1 MKGIVLEKHNEYG
14 IILDAKGNF
23 HKVKN
28 IDSLVIGQEYISNS
42 VFKFNRRL
50 VYKVASFA
58 MVMLFV
64 SFGYAYAK
72 PSSYISL
79 DINPSVELK
88 ANMFGRIIG
97 VNPLNEDGKKIYS
110 GLKLNGEKEEEALKE
125 LIKVAKDNGYL
136 KVGDDNAVAITL
148 SSNSKN
154 SEEKVAELEDE
165 LKQELKDD
173 DLGKT
178 EVVVQNINLE
188 RRQEAEK
195 LGISPG
201 KMLLIEKLQSEEQGV
216 KTEEYANKP
225 VKEIMKAIN
234 EAKKEDKTGVK
245 KEKSDSGETN
255 KNNNSNNDNNAT
267 QKENKDK
274 VQNKDEK
281 VNNSNINTKSK
292 KDDNNNQGQT
302 KKAQNEGKAGA
313 NNKEDN
319 DEQ

>member
-1 MKGIVLEKHNEYG
+1 MKGIVLEKHDGYG
-14 IILDAKGNF
+14 IILDAKGKF

-28 IDSLVIGQEYISNS
+28 IDNLVIGQEYISNS
-42 VFKFNRRL
+42 VFKFNRSL
-50 VYKVASFA
+50 VYKVASLA

-88 ANMFGRIIG
+88 SNMFGRIVD

-110 GLKLNGEKEEEALKE
+110 GLKLKGEKEEEALGE
-125 LIKVAKDNGYL
+125 LIKAAKDNGYL
-136 KVGDDNAVAITL
+136 KVGEDNAVAITL
-148 SSNSKN
+148 SSNSRN
-154 SEEKVAELEDE
+154 REDKVKELEVE
-165 LKQELKDD
+165 LKQELNDA

-178 EVVVQNINLE
+178 EVVVQNLNLE
-188 RRQEAEK
+188 RHQEAES

-216 KTEEYANKP
+216 SAEEYANKP

-234 EAKKEDKTGVK
+234 EAKKDDKAEVK
-245 KEKSDSGETN
+245 KGKTDSGEV
-255 KNNNSNNDNNAT
+255 NSDKNNAT

-274 VQNKDEK
+274 AQSKDEK
-281 VNNSNINTKSK
+281 TQNSNIDTKSG
-292 KDDNNNQGQT
+292 KDDNSSQGET
-302 KKAQNEGKAGA
+302 KKAPSEGKEGA
-313 NNKEDN
+313 NNKDKK
-319 DEQ
+319 

>member
-1 MKGIVLEKHNEYG
+1 MKGIVLEKHKGYG
-14 IILDAKGNF
+14 IVLDEKGKF

-28 IDSLVIGQEYISNS
+28 IDSLVIGQEYINNS
-42 VFKFNRRL
+42 GFKFNRSL
-50 VYKVASFA
+50 IYKVASFA

-88 ANMFGRIIG
+88 SNMFGRVIG

-110 GLKLNGEKEEEALKE
+110 GLKLKGEKEEEALKE
-125 LIKVAKDNGYL
+125 LIKAAKDNGYL
-136 KVGDDNAVAITL
+136 KVGEDNAVAITL

-154 SEEKVAELEDE
+154 SEDKVAELEDE
-165 LKQELKDD
+165 LKQELKDA

-178 EVVVQNINLE
+178 EVVVQNLNLE
-188 RRQEAEK
+188 RREDAEK

-216 KTEEYANKP
+216 SAEEYANKP

-234 EAKKEDKTGVK
+234 EAKKEDKTETK
-245 KEKSDSGETN
+245 KE
-255 KNNNSNNDNNAT
+255 NSNSEEVNSDKNATT

-274 VQNKDEK
+274 VQNKDDK
-281 VNNSNINTKSK
+281 VKNSNIDTKSK
-292 KDDNNNQGQT
+292 KNDDNNQVET
-302 KKAQNEGKAGA
+302 KKSSSDGKEGS
-313 NNKEDN
+313 NNKENKDKK
-319 DEQ
+319 